1 MGFGA
6 NLVFVYIFAPVL
18 AILILYFILT
28 GNRFVGKAIVSMI
41 AGAIFL
47 SLLSL
52 FIQWVTA
59 PKILKKEDYYGTYHV
74 KRDLFPGE
82 QTDWQYNTYTFE
94 IKSNDSIYF
103 KVLRANKVSE
113 IYRGKIETITPY
125 RSARLKLYMDFPTH
139 HILDSDPTIY
149 RNAWGF
155 YLVFYSPKYNNVF
168 FEKD

>member
-6 NLVFVYIFAPVL
+6 NFVFLYVFVPILV
-18 AILILYFILT
+18 ILILYSILT
-28 GNRFVGKAIVSMI
+28 GSRFLGKAIVLMI
-41 AGAIFL
+41 AGAFCL

-59 PKILKKEDYYGTYHV
+59 PKILKKEDYYGTYHI
-74 KRDLFPGE
+74 KRNLFPGE
-82 QTDWQYNTYTFE
+82 QSDWQYNTYNFE

-103 KVLRANKVSE
+103 KILTDNRVSK
-113 IYRGKIETITPY
+113 IYRGKIKTITPY
-125 RSARLKLYMDFPTH
+125 SSARLKLCMDFPTH
-139 HILDSDPTIY
+139 HILDSDPAIY